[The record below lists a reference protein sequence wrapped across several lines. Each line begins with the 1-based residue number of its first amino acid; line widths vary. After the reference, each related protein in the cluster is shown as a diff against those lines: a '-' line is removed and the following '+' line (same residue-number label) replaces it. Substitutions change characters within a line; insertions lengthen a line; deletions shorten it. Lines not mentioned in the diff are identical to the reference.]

1 MADIKDDIKPAA
13 FTGASTAALGT
24 IGGVLPSFIHS
35 VIVTGQPIS
44 FALMLGS
51 DLAVVAAIGAGQG
64 LAAAATALARG
75 KGELYISPR
84 RGLLGALGV
93 GVFNA
98 LMYLT
103 QMAVPATELGWTLDL
118 LILGAA
124 GAAAGWLAVKAPAKE
139 PPVPV

>member
-13 FTGASTAALGT
+13 FTGASTAVLGT
-24 IGGVLPSFIHS
+24 VGGVLPSFIHS
-35 VIVTGQPIS
+35 VIVTGQPFS

-103 QMAVPATELGWTLDL
+103 QMALPATELGWTLDL
-118 LILGAA
+118 LILGAV